1 MISAVGIKRIL
12 FADIDKVTADIAP
25 EIAKDLIQAAI
36 KAKDEVLNVHG
47 ETWQIEET
55 EASVTGYKNQLTGKN
70 YRYDDVPG
78 EVSPAFSIG
87 QYDWKTKKAFM
98 GGDVIQAT
106 SKDVGWKRALDKVII
121 NKALFCLTDDDV
133 WFIFPKCRIVSREAN
148 TDKAI
153 AIAVKGLVQEPG
165 IEGVSSEYNYEEGQI
180 KALQAWTTVT
190 IVPTPSDATVKLDG
204 VTVKSK
210 QVNAGATVHYE
221 VSKAGYVTQSGDI
234 KTTPSEVDTTLKKEI
249 TLVKAQE

>member
-12 FADIDKVTADIAP
+12 FADIDKVTADITP
-25 EIAKDLIQAAI
+25 EIAKTFIQAAI

-180 KALQAWTTVT
+180 KALQA
-190 IVPTPSDATVKLDG
+190 
-204 VTVKSK
+204 
-210 QVNAGATVHYE
+210 
-221 VSKAGYVTQSGDI
+221 
-234 KTTPSEVDTTLKKEI
+234 
-249 TLVKAQE
+249 

>member
-12 FADIDKVTADIAP
+12 FADIDKVTADITP
-25 EIAKDLIQAAI
+25 EIAKTLIQAAI

-55 EASVTGYKNQLTGKN
+55 EASVTGYKNQLTGK
-70 YRYDDVPG
+70 
-78 EVSPAFSIG
+78 
-87 QYDWKTKKAFM
+87 

-180 KALQAWTTVT
+180 KALQA
-190 IVPTPSDATVKLDG
+190 
-204 VTVKSK
+204 
-210 QVNAGATVHYE
+210 
-221 VSKAGYVTQSGDI
+221 
-234 KTTPSEVDTTLKKEI
+234 
-249 TLVKAQE
+249 